1 MNQPELGNYIASLRK
16 EQGLTQEELVEKS
29 NINVRTIQ
37 RIEAGEVTP
46 RSYTVRN
53 ILEALGKSIDDV
65 FKKVEP
71 QEETSA
77 INYNTYLLG
86 WGIVAGIFYLITG
99 TLNIYLSLAE
109 TYYEAVVN
117 LGTFKISLFIEF
129 VSVAIF
135 LIAIAHF
142 GKLNKVSL
150 IKNTAYGSILFLLA
164 LYILEYF
171 FYQDTL
177 SDTEGM
183 GLVLSFSSLFLYGLM
198 YFFLSVGFF
207 IHRNILGESAK
218 WIGITGMVGGIS
230 YGVIILF
237 PIGIIT
243 TIVFEIMLILLLY
256 KVWDVSKSKKLQ
268 EQ

>member
-1 MNQPELGNYIASLRK
+1 MNQPELGNYIAALRK
-16 EQGLTQEELVEKS
+16 EQGLTQEELVEKC

-65 FKKVEP
+65 FKKVETK
-71 QEETSA
+71 EDTIV
-77 INYNTYLLG
+77 INYNTSLLG
-86 WGIVAGIFYLITG
+86 WGIIAGIFYLIIG

-117 LGTFKISLFIEF
+117 LGTFKISLFLEF
-129 VSVAIF
+129 ISVTVF
-135 LIAIAHF
+135 LMAIAHF
-142 GKLNKVSL
+142 GKLNKISL
-150 IKNTAYGSILFLLA
+150 IKNTAYGSILFLFA

-177 SDTEGM
+177 SDDEGI
-183 GLVLSFSSLFLYGLM
+183 GIVLSFSSLFLYGLM
-198 YFFLSVGFF
+198 YLFLAVGFF
-207 IHRNILGESAK
+207 INRNTLGEAAK
-218 WIGITGMVGGIS
+218 WLGIIGMVGGIS
-230 YGVIILF
+230 YCVIILF
-237 PIGIIT
+237 PIGIIA
-243 TIVFEIMLILLLY
+243 TIAFEILLILLLY
-256 KVWDVSKSKKLQ
+256 KTWDQSKLKKLQ